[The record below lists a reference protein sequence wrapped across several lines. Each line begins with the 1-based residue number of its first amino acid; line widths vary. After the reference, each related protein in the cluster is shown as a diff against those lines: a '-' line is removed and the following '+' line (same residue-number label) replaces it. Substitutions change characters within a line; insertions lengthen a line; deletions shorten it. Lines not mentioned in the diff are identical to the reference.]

1 MYLEFHCRELES
13 ITNIIKY
20 LDLHLI
26 FSVTGIR
33 FKFFSLISVF
43 YPFYELYSMYDSWY
57 EGDQF
62 YILHK
67 IFNLHRSKI
76 HKHIK
81 KVINFIESK
90 ELDYKKYVRSIN
102 AIRDVNQNILDFSME
117 LEHLYVVKKELK
129 NEFHRISKNK
139 EKDVNFEEF
148 EELKDKIYYIN
159 SRIYGKEILKNAESI
174 YTQCHLNSNEA
185 FHRIGEFQGEYL

>member
-1 MYLEFHCRELES
+1 
-13 ITNIIKY
+13 
-20 LDLHLI
+20 
-26 FSVTGIR
+26 
-33 FKFFSLISVF
+33 
-43 YPFYELYSMYDSWY
+43 MYDSWY
-57 EGDQF
+57 EGDKF

-148 EELKDKIYYIN
+148 EELKDLGIYDQYLSKYIHLIASLFYNNHLSNRFYVVCGDSTLKMEGIN
-159 SRIYGKEILKNAESI
+159 S
-174 YTQCHLNSNEA
+174 
-185 FHRIGEFQGEYL
+185 QGIF